1 VNLTHRLIESHLL
14 EGELKP
20 HTEIG
25 LKVDQIFVDDSVGPL
40 IALELE
46 AMGIEDLD
54 PALAVAYVDHLL
66 LQEDHRNSEDH
77 LLLRSA
83 AMRYGMW
90 YSPAGNGICHA
101 VHLERFGV
109 PGATLV
115 GSDSHTCAAGALG
128 MFAIGVGGLA
138 AALALAGEPLYVDM
152 PEVWGVQLVGRL
164 RPWVSAKDVILEM
177 LRRHGVDGAVGR
189 VLEYFGPGL
198 EELSVWD
205 RHVISHMGAE
215 LGATTSVFPSDR
227 AVLRFLTQQGR
238 AETWQELA
246 HGHSEFDHV
255 EELDLSQIEP
265 LIALP
270 SSPGNVKP
278 VREVA
283 GTEIHQAYIGSS
295 ANPSFRDLAV
305 AARIVAGHSVPE
317 QVSFDVNP
325 ATRQILEHLAASGDL
340 GHLIRAGARVHQA
353 GCNGCPGMG
362 QALAPGR
369 NSLRTVPRNFPGR
382 SGTEDDRVYLCSPET
397 AAVSA
402 LAGSITDPRDSSS
415 DPPTIPEPENWIVNT
430 SQLVPPAP
438 RKERA
443 ASLLVKSSGHIPVPH
458 FPETP
463 NILDL
468 PVLLKLGNDISTD
481 EILPAGTRVM
491 PLWSH
496 LGEVSKFAFSGIV
509 PDYAE
514 KAITV
519 AESGHAVVA
528 GRNYGQGSSRE
539 LAALSPRFLGLR
551 AVIALTFARI
561 HWENLINFGV
571 LPLSFQDQKN
581 YIEIREDHKLRIDQ
595 VHDLIRSGSGIVENT
610 TTGSVFKVTHNLSE
624 RQKTIVLGGGVIS
637 MIRHGL
643 NSASQ
648 PSNSNKSD
656 PDAGKKP

>member
-1 VNLTHRLIESHLL
+1 MNLTHRLIESHLL
-14 EGELKP
+14 EGELRP
-20 HTEIG
+20 NTEIG

-40 IALELE
+40 ISLELE

-90 YSPAGNGICHA
+90 FSPAGNGICHA

-138 AALALAGEPLYVDM
+138 AALALAGEPLYLDM
-152 PEVWGVQLVGRL
+152 PEVWGVHLVGRL
-164 RPWVSAKDVILEM
+164 QPWVSAKDVILEM
-177 LRRHGVDGAVGR
+177 LRRHGVDGATGR
-189 VLEYFGPGL
+189 VFEYFGPGL
-198 EELSVWD
+198 KELSVWD
-205 RHVISHMGAE
+205 RHVIAHMGAE
-215 LGATTSVFPSDR
+215 LGATTSVFPSDGE
-227 AVLRFLTQQGR
+227 VLRFLTQQGR
-238 AETWQELA
+238 PEAWKEIVQE
-246 HGHSEFDHV
+246 HSEYDHV
-255 EELDLSQIEP
+255 EELDLSQVEP

-270 SSPGNVKP
+270 SSPGNVKR

-305 AARIVAGHSVPE
+305 VARVVAGHSIPE
-317 QVSFDVNP
+317 PVSFDVNP
-325 ATRQILEHLAASGDL
+325 ATRQILENLVESGDL

-402 LAGSITDPRDSSS
+402 LTGLITDPRDNCSA
-415 DPPTIPEPENWIVNT
+415 PPTIQEPENWIVNT
-430 SQLVPPAP
+430 SQLIPPTP
-438 RKERA
+438 RDQRLT
-443 ASLLVKSSGHIPVPH
+443 SLLVKSSGHVPIPH
-458 FPETP
+458 FPKIPDTF
-463 NILDL
+463 DL
-468 PVLLKLGNDISTD
+468 PVLLKLENDISTD
-481 EILPAGTRVM
+481 EILPAGTNVM
-491 PLWSH
+491 PLWSN
-496 LGEVSKFAFSGIV
+496 LSEVSRFAFTGII

-514 KAITV
+514 KAVAV
-519 AESGHAVVA
+519 AESGHLVIA

-551 AVIALTFARI
+551 SVIALTFARI

-571 LPLSFQDQKN
+571 LPLCFKDQQD
-581 YIEIREDHKLRIDQ
+581 YINTQSDHRLRIEQ
-595 VHDLIRSGSGIVENT
+595 VHHLIRTGSGIVENT
-610 TTGSVFKVTHNLSE
+610 TIKSFIEVTHDLSE
-624 RQKTIVLGGGVIS
+624 RQKTIVLEGGIIS
-637 MIRHGL
+637 MINHE
-643 NSASQ
+643 SQ
-648 PSNSNKSD
+648 LGQPTRKLE
-656 PDAGKKP
+656 